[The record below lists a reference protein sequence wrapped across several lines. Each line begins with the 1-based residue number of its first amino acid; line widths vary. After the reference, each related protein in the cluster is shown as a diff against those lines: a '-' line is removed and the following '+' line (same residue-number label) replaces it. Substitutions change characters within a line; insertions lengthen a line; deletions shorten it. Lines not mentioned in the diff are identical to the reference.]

1 MGGVKLT
8 VNGAA
13 REVQDGIT
21 VEQLLQQLNIS
32 AGGPVAV
39 EVNTLVVRRA
49 GHATHQLRE
58 GDQVEIVT
66 FVGGG

>member
-13 REVQDGIT
+13 RDVQDGIT
-21 VEQLLQQLNIS
+21 VQQLLQQLDIS
-32 AGGPVAV
+32 AGPVAV
-39 EVNTLVVRRA
+39 EVNALVVRRA
-49 GHATHQLRE
+49 IHPTHQLRD